1 MDFTGVCT
9 TVFPMQISNG
19 VYATFLVCKL
29 CICVENIH
37 AVEEKAAG
45 RGPLGLTE
53 GRGGM
58 ADTAGLE

>member
-1 MDFTGVCT
+1 MED
-9 TVFPMQISNG
+9 
-19 VYATFLVCKL
+19 
-29 CICVENIH
+29 IH

-45 RGPLGLTE
+45 LGPLGLTE